1 MKIPSDQSRTG
12 QRRNRV
18 AFMTQ
23 SVNWVLDADGRS
35 FFDSVDHEWLLRMV
49 APWISDRRILRLIRG
64 WLWAGVMEGQR
75 WSETGQ
81 WTPEGSARS
90 PLLATIF
97 MHYALDLWVHQWRKR
112 YAARPSYYSALV

>member
-1 MKIPSDQSRTG
+1 VRWEKLTKGKRVKIPSDQSRSG

-49 APWISDRRILRLIRG
+49 AHGFPT
-64 WLWAGVMEGQR
+64 EGFC
-75 WSETGQ
+75 
-81 WTPEGSARS
+81 GS
-90 PLLATIF
+90 
-97 MHYALDLWVHQWRKR
+97 
-112 YAARPSYYSALV
+112 SADGFGPA